1 MPKTVYATGDIPT
14 AINFNAFTQ
23 EANAA
28 ITGGTVAG
36 VAVSGSTIENSTVG
50 VTSPVVVGSTFNIFP
65 KASGYGVKVDTTTP
79 TFPWRDMIG
88 IFRIDTVAPPT
99 LAVFR
104 GGFIRDYF
112 FAAGQQLDVLIHVP
126 HDYVAGT
133 DVFLH
138 VHWSHNGTAISGNF
152 VATCRHIYAKGHNQ
166 AIFPAEKTV
175 TITWP
180 TVNIATTPQ
189 YIHRVD
195 EVQLSSAGGSAT
207 LMDTALIEPDGVF
220 MINMDVT
227 TIPTI
232 TGSAQNKPCVF
243 FVDIHYQSTGIGT
256 KAKAPNFYV

>member
-1 MPKTVYATGDIPT
+1 MDAKISALPSATLP
-14 AINFNAFTQ
+14 
-23 EANAA
+23 
-28 ITGGTVAG
+28 VAG
-36 VAVSGSTIENSTVG
+36 TEVLPVVQSG
-50 VTSPVVVGSTFNIFP
+50 VTKKVSIGGVFSAPPVIGDATPNIVNTSFNIFP

-104 GGFIRDYF
+104 GGFVRDFF

-166 AIFPAEKTV
+166 EIFPAEKTV